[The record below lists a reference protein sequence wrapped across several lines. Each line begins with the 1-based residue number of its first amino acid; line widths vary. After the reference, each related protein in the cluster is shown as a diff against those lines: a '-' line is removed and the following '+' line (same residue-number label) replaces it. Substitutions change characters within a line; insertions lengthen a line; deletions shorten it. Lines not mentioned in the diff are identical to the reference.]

1 MVSVVAED
9 RLRRWISRTLTV
21 AVVVA
26 VVVIGIG
33 VAAGIAT
40 GQGLEIGPGSSGVLG
55 EIAAGKPGS
64 IVLLG
69 IVALALT
76 PVAQLAA
83 AAFAFGRAGEHRYL
97 VLTLA
102 VLALLLGS
110 LGIAALLNPASGG

>member
-1 MVSVVAED
+1 MIDRAED

-33 VAAGIAT
+33 VAAGIVT
-40 GQGLEIGPGSSGVLG
+40 GQGLSIGPGDTGVLD
-55 EIAAGKPGS
+55 EIASGKPGS

-83 AAFAFGRAGEHRYL
+83 AALAFGRAGEHRYL
-97 VLTLA
+97 VVSLV
-102 VLALLLGS
+102 VLALLVGS
-110 LGIAALLNPASGG
+110 LVIAALLNPTSGG

>member
-1 MVSVVAED
+1 MVREAAED
-9 RLRRWISRTLTV
+9 RLRRWISGTLTV

-26 VVVIGIG
+26 VVVIATG
-33 VAAGIAT
+33 VAAGIVT
-40 GQGLEIGPGSSGVLG
+40 GAGLEIGSDAGGVLG

-110 LGIAALLNPASGG
+110 LGIAALLNSASGG